1 MNNDARKVILNMVE
15 KKVKLTGVLP
25 TGILKGC
32 VDSYVS
38 ILTKIINTLI
48 GKREVIPLST
58 KEGKLSKEKYRSV
71 SVLSH
76 TSNIFEKTVF

>member
-1 MNNDARKVILNMVE
+1 M
-15 KKVKLTGVLP
+15 KLTGVLP

-32 VDSYVS
+32 VYSYVS
-38 ILTKIINTLI
+38 ILTEIINTSI

-76 TSNIFEKTVF
+76 TSIYLRKQSSNK